1 MSKYEIIISIFFLR
15 ASRSCSHAQKTAGNA
30 LCTAAP
36 MQEIVRLALTVP
48 LAAAAIAVAMKCT
61 SSAAAAVP
69 KQQTATFQTT
79 STSFAAVIAARV
91 SHSSWAADPESQTTA
106 AMSGSR
112 SRAAAQQPEGRIRPA
127 PQQQPQTSHWLGQRG
142 WSVWGAFFLL
152 FAKSKTLA
160 ENVAKTMVV

>member
-36 MQEIVRLALTVP
+36 MQEVVRLVLTVP
-48 LAAAAIAVAMKCT
+48 LAAAAIAVAMKCP

-106 AMSGSR
+106 ATVRQQVQSCSPAARRAHQASPAATAPDVALAGPARLVGLGS
-112 SRAAAQQPEGRIRPA
+112 
-127 PQQQPQTSHWLGQRG
+127 L
-142 WSVWGAFFLL
+142 FFT
-152 FAKSKTLA
+152 FRQVQ
-160 ENVAKTMVV
+160 NPC